1 MGLAEED
8 IEQLEVLP
16 YEALAEAYKKVSPA
30 IQEKGGYVGCVPI
43 PNEYYPGDPRMVGFT
58 PHARTIPVLVG
69 TVIGEMCTFGPGL
82 PDRRTRSREDQLT
95 YLRKFLGDKT
105 EELVPLFE
113 ECYPGR
119 PITDLVLLDTFSRV
133 ATKDFCHKKA
143 EHPQSATYN
152 YLFTFDFPI
161 DDGTPAWHCADI
173 PFVFHNT
180 DKVPVCNIPGVSDQ
194 LEETMSSLF
203 VNFAR
208 TGVPTAPGLPQWDPC
223 VPGDLPTMLLDRECK
238 LVHNFDDKLYEA
250 YLPVAVNPKDLHEEE
265 VTMLH

>member
-1 MGLAEED
+1 M
-8 IEQLEVLP
+8 
-16 YEALAEAYKKVSPA
+16 
-30 IQEKGGYVGCVPI
+30 
-43 PNEYYPGDPRMVGFT
+43 
-58 PHARTIPVLVG
+58 
-69 TVIGEMCTFGPGL
+69 
-82 PDRRTRSREDQLT
+82 
-95 YLRKFLGDKT
+95 
-105 EELVPLFE
+105 
-113 ECYPGR
+113 
-119 PITDLVLLDTFSRV
+119 
-133 ATKDFCHKKA
+133 ATKDFCRKKA
-143 EHPQSATYN
+143 EHSQSATYN